1 MTSEDRFSPSPV
13 DPEDGDLFLVTA
25 AEAGTRL
32 DQFCQAELDGVSRAR
47 VQAWIADG
55 QVRVN
60 DRAAKPA
67 QRLKAGD
74 RVFVAAPPP
83 PEDAVAKP
91 EAIPLAVVYEDD
103 DLIVIDKPV
112 GMVVHPAPGSP
123 SGTLVNALLHH
134 CRGGLSGIGGVAR
147 PGIVHRL
154 DKDTSGLLVVA
165 KHDRAHLG
173 LSAQIAAKTAV
184 RRYWAVVGGH
194 MPSPEGR
201 VDAPIARHPTHRQKM
216 AVVPGGRPAAT
227 RWRVLES
234 FKGFDWVECTL
245 ETGRT
250 HQIRVHLAHVGHPL
264 VGDPVYGG
272 DRTLPVKLPGQ
283 ALHAHTLSFDHPVTG
298 EPLTFTAPPP
308 AHFEKLL
315 SYLRSTR

>member
-1 MTSEDRFSPSPV
+1 MSSHDPTSPSPV
-13 DPEDGDLFLVTA
+13 DPEDGDLFLVTPD
-25 AEAGTRL
+25 EAGTRL
-32 DQFCQAELDGVSRAR
+32 DQFCQAELAGVSRAR
-47 VQAWIADG
+47 VQAWIAEG
-55 QVRVN
+55 QVRLN
-60 DRAAKPA
+60 DRPAKPA
-67 QRLKAGD
+67 QRLRAGD

-83 PEDAVAKP
+83 PEDARALP

-103 DLIVIDKPV
+103 DLLVIDKPA
-112 GMVVHPAPGSP
+112 GMVVHPAPGAP

-165 KHDRAHLG
+165 KNDRAHLG
-173 LSAQIAAKTAV
+173 LSAQIAAKTAE

-194 MPSPEGR
+194 MPAPEGR
-201 VDAPIARHPTHRQKM
+201 IDAPIARHPTHRKKM
-216 AVVPGGRPAAT
+216 AVVPGGRVAAT
-227 RWRVLES
+227 RWRVLGS
-234 FKGFDWVECTL
+234 YKGFDWLECSL

-250 HQIRVHLAHVGHPL
+250 HQIRVHLAHVGHPV

-283 ALHAHTLSFDHPVTG
+283 ALHARELSFDHPRTG
-298 EPLTFTAPPP
+298 ARMTFTAAPPV
-308 AHFEKLL
+308 AFEKLL
-315 SYLRSTR
+315 SYLQATR